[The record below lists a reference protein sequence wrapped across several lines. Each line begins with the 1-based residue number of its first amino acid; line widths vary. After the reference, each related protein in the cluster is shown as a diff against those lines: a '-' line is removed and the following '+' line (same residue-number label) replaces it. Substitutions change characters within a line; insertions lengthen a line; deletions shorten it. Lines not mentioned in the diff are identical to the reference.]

1 MQRPLAVTRHC
12 KAMGVRQFAACNRI
26 RISYKITYLG
36 TRNLVSVSDN
46 QRGAARA
53 VNTQSALGVVA
64 FVASVILHHAMPP
77 SDMRQLAS
85 SQSIS
90 IVSPIE
96 VVKLT
101 ITAHDSA

>member
-1 MQRPLAVTRHC
+1 
-12 KAMGVRQFAACNRI
+12 MGVRQFAACNRI

-64 FVASVILHHAMPP
+64 FVASVILHHA
-77 SDMRQLAS
+77 SRHLTCAS
-85 SQSIS
+85 VRHRSLSR
-90 IVSPIE
+90 
-96 VVKLT
+96 
-101 ITAHDSA
+101 

>member
-1 MQRPLAVTRHC
+1 M
-12 KAMGVRQFAACNRI
+12 
-26 RISYKITYLG
+26 
-36 TRNLVSVSDN
+36 SVSDN

-77 SDMRQLAS
+77 SDMRQFAS

-90 IVSPIE
+90 IVSPIG
-96 VVKLT
+96 VVKRSGT
-101 ITAHDSA
+101 SNNKNFTA